1 MTAGENRDDRTAR
14 RRLRLLRAGFAL
26 ALTVMAGRLIDLAL
40 EPEVGRA
47 AAAVMVDNRIPIGRR
62 ADIVDRNGVLLA
74 TDYPKVSVFADP
86 AEVIDP
92 AGSAGRLGAVL
103 RGVEVD
109 PLRAMLERPRRFVW
123 VKRHIAEDEQRAV
136 VRLGLPGIKFRTEH
150 HRVYPQGRLTSH
162 VVGFVGVENQALAGA
177 ERSFEQRLRGPAAT
191 APLALTIDVR
201 VQEIVRRALADTVER
216 FRAKGGSALV
226 VGAGSGEVLAMVS
239 LPDFD
244 PNRVEGAGNEARFN
258 RNTQGSYEL
267 GSLFKLFTVA
277 LALDAGIVDISGGLD
292 ASEPFV
298 LGRHRIHDFHAKR
311 RWLSVP
317 EIIAFSSNIGAAK
330 MAHALGG
337 DDLKAYFRT
346 LGLLD
351 RHRIRLPEVGAP
363 QVPTP
368 WRPINTVTA
377 GYGHGIAVSPLQA
390 ADALAALLC
399 GPHPGAHLVLDQ
411 AAPAVP
417 SEPAVRPEVGMM
429 LRWLM
434 WLTVSEGTGKGAGVP
449 GYLVGGKTG
458 SADQAGPG
466 GYRDGA
472 LLSSFLG
479 AFPIDAP
486 RFVVLVTL
494 DDPEGD
500 ALSQFQAQGG
510 WTAAPT
516 VGRIIERIGP
526 LLGIRPSGAEEE
538 RWFRDRLSTGAVFSP
553 RYGHD
558 ETSYAVS
565 KTASFQPPGPGS
577 GPCACQP
584 CSIPG

>member
-1 MTAGENRDDRTAR
+1 MAVEGRDERTAR
-14 RRLRLLRAGFAL
+14 SRLRLLRVAFAL
-26 ALTVMAGRLIDLAL
+26 ALTVMAVRLVDLAL
-40 EPEVGRA
+40 EPELGAEA
-47 AAAVMVDNRIPIGRR
+47 AVPVMVDTRFPVGRR
-62 ADIVDRNGVLLA
+62 AEIVDRNGVLLA

-86 AEVIDP
+86 LEVIDP
-92 AGSAGRLGAVL
+92 AASAGRLAGAL

-109 PLRAMLERPRRFVW
+109 ALRAMLERPRRFVW
-123 VKRHIAEDEQRAV
+123 IKRHIAEDEQRAV

-162 VVGFVGVENQALAGA
+162 VVGFVGVENQALAGI
-177 ERSFEQRLRGPAAT
+177 ERSFEQRLRRAGAT

-201 VQEIVRRALADTVER
+201 VQEIVRSALADAVDR
-216 FRAKGGSALV
+216 FQAKGGSALV
-226 VGAGSGEVLAMVS
+226 VEAGSGEVLAMVS

-244 PNRVEGAGNEARFN
+244 PNRVEGTAGEARFN
-258 RNTQGSYEL
+258 RNTQGTYEL

-277 LALDAGIVDISGGLD
+277 RALDAGIVDISGGLD

-330 MAHALGG
+330 LAHALGG
-337 DDLKAYFRT
+337 DDLKTYFQT
-346 LGLLD
+346 LDLLD
-351 RHRIRLPEVGAP
+351 RHHIRLPEVGAP
-363 QVPTP
+363 QVPDP

-377 GYGHGIAVSPLQA
+377 AYGHGIAVSPLQA
-390 ADALAALLC
+390 VDALASLLC
-399 GPHPGAHLVLDQ
+399 GPRTLSHLVSDHAPAER
-411 AAPAVP
+411 AAPV
-417 SEPAVRPEVGMM
+417 VRPEVGMM

-434 WLTVSEGTGKGAGVP
+434 WLTVAEGTGKGARVP

-466 GYRDGA
+466 GYRDGV

-479 AFPIDAP
+479 AFPMDAP

-500 ALSQFQAQGG
+500 AATHFQAHGG

-526 LLGIRPSGAEEE
+526 LLGIRPTGLEEE
-538 RWFRDRLSTGAVFSP
+538 RWFRDRLSTGQVFSP
-553 RYGHD
+553 RHGRD
-558 ETSYAVS
+558 EASYAVP
-565 KTASFQPPGPGS
+565 KTASFQPPERGTGS
-577 GPCACQP
+577 CACRP
-584 CSIPG
+584 CLSPG